1 MHDNG
6 ACDCAAL
13 RCPGL
18 VANDVSVTPDQN
30 LFTDPAYIDALE
42 RHGCAS
48 PENGWTPRHID
59 DARGRVVCYEKAHS
73 WGEFVFDFELAR
85 AYQQQGLRYYPK
97 LVACVPFTPVPGA
110 RLLADN
116 DSDRLA
122 LSRALR
128 SAAETYGCSS
138 AHLLFTT
145 PEECRLLQADGWIR
159 RTQLR
164 YVWHAHGADS
174 FEASLARLPSKK
186 RKNIRAERRKL
197 AAFDIRWRAGN
208 TLGAHEWPHVFQLYA
223 STYAMR
229 GQQPY
234 LNLACLQDWALQFGE
249 RLQFCVASLDSK
261 IVAMAFF
268 FEDGDT
274 LYGRHWGADAN
285 YDSLH
290 FELCYYQGI
299 DRCFSRGLKHF
310 DAGVQGGHKLARGFE
325 IELAHSLHWFAH
337 RGFHDAIM
345 RAFDSEYAALH
356 AHVQLQRKA
365 GDSPAAGAD

>member
-1 MHDNG
+1 M
-6 ACDCAAL
+6 
-13 RCPGL
+13 RCSGL
-18 VANDVSVTPDQN
+18 VANDVSVSPDQN

-42 RHGCAS
+42 RHGCAT
-48 PENGWTPRHID
+48 PDNGWLPRHFND
-59 DARGRVVCYEKAHS
+59 SQGRVVCYEKAHS

-85 AYQQQGLRYYPK
+85 AYQQQGQRYYPK

-110 RLLADN
+110 RLLAN
-116 DSDRLA
+116 DDAGRLHLA
-122 LSRALR
+122 RALR
-128 SAAETYGCSS
+128 SQAQTREASGAHILFATPAECD
-138 AHLLFTT
+138 LL
-145 PEECRLLQADGWIR
+145 EGDGWLR
-159 RTQLR
+159 RAQLR
-164 YVWHAHGADS
+164 YVWHARQADS
-174 FEASLARLPSKK
+174 FDAFLARLPGKK

-197 AAFDIRWRAGN
+197 ADFTISWRAGN
-208 TLGAHEWPHVFQLYA
+208 TLTAQEWRRIFQLYA

-234 LNLACLQDWALQFGE
+234 LNLTCLQDWATRFGE
-249 RLQFCVASLDSK
+249 RLQFCLATLADK

-299 DRCFSRGLKHF
+299 DRCFERKLRHF

-325 IELAHSLHWFAH
+325 TELAHSTHWFAH
-337 RGFHDAIM
+337 SGFHAAIQRVFDA
-345 RAFDSEYAALH
+345 ELAALQ
-356 AHVQLQRKA
+356 AHVEAQRGDG
-365 GDSPAAGAD
+365 GDSRSSGAD